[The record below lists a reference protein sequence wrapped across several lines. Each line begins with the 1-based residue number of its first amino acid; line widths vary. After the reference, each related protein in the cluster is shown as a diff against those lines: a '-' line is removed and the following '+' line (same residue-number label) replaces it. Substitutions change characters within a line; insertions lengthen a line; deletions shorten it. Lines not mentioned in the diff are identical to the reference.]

1 MTKFILRIAILLI
14 IILTGLIAYLSYFGL
29 ETDKFDDLIKKKAN
43 EVNQNVQ
50 LEFKKTKIHLNA
62 TELNLVIK
70 LQNRNII
77 YKSKN
82 AA

>member
-43 EVNQNVQ
+43 
-50 LEFKKTKIHLNA
+50 
-62 TELNLVIK
+62 
-70 LQNRNII
+70 
-77 YKSKN
+77 
-82 AA
+82 